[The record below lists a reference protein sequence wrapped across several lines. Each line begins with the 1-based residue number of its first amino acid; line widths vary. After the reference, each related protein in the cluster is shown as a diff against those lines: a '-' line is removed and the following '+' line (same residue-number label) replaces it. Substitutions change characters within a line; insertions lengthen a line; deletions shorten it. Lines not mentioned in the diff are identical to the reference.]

1 VANHATLNGILPS
14 SKGENHMSKQKEIQ
28 MKANAGETP
37 KMFYSVLK
45 TPLMKDGA
53 PVYAGRLRHHPMTL
67 EQLTRQ
73 MVRENPKYR
82 VEEISGILSH
92 FMDVVNHALKDGR
105 AVHLGS
111 LLRITPSIR
120 GAFVD
125 ENDSFDPERHSIHI
139 KASIG
144 KPIQENFKNYPASAL
159 QKIDPQA

>member
-1 VANHATLNGILPS
+1 
-14 SKGENHMSKQKEIQ
+14 MRKEIQ
-28 MKANAGETP
+28 LNVDASEMP

-45 TPLMKDGA
+45 TPLTKDGV
-53 PVYAGRLRHHPMTL
+53 PVYAGRLRHRPMTL

-73 MVRENPKYR
+73 MVRENSKYR
-82 VEEISGILSH
+82 VEEIAGILSH
-92 FMDVVNHALKDGR
+92 FMDVVNNALEDGR

-125 ENDSFDPERHSIHI
+125 ENDTFDPKRHSIHI

-159 QKIDPQA
+159 QKVAPR